1 MKKNIKVI
9 YLISILLFIVNLIF
23 YLMIK
28 VIPSDWNKYLVITF
42 LLFLVIFLRLY
53 FGKYSNKSYYTGYIV
68 RTVITVLMAIG
79 IIIYLLG
86 LIVGFSIG
94 YGFSL
99 NTILYSII
107 PIVVVT
113 VLIEYLRFIVIKFN
127 YNNIKSTI
135 VFTLLLSMLELF
147 FFLNIGVLNTSYKV
161 FVFVCI
167 SVLPIIAENFLCTYL
182 TYNSDIKAS
191 LLFRLVSK
199 LYIYILPIVPNLGDY
214 LNSFIKIFTPFV
226 IFYIVNKTMVEEDK
240 SKRIITKNSLKIF
253 SIPII
258 VILVILV
265 MLVSGIFN
273 SRLIAIASDSMAPLY
288 NRGDAVIYEKIDA
301 GELKKGDILVFKKDN
316 TIVTHRVVS
325 IKKKGK
331 EYSITTKGDAND
343 SVDGFISTNE
353 NVVGRVNYV
362 IKYIGYPTIFI
373 NELFERS

>member
-9 YLISILLFIVNLIF
+9 YLISLLLFIVNLIF

-68 RTVITVLMAIG
+68 RTVVMVLMAIG

-86 LIVGFSIG
+86 LIVGFSTG
-94 YGFSL
+94 YSYSL
-99 NTILYSII
+99 NTLLYSII
-107 PIVVVT
+107 PIVLVT
-113 VLIEYLRFIVIKFN
+113 TLIEYLRYIVVKFN
-127 YNNIKSTI
+127 YDNIRS
-135 VFTLLLSMLELF
+135 TLLFTILLSLLEIF
-147 FFLNIGVLNTSYKV
+147 FYLNIGVLNTSYKV
-161 FVFVCI
+161 FVFI
-167 SVLPIIAENFLCTYL
+167 SITVLPIITENYLCTYL

-191 LLFRLVSK
+191 LIFRLVSK

-214 LNSFIKIFTPFV
+214 LNSFVKLFTPFV
-226 IFYIVNKTMVEEDK
+226 IFYIVNRTMVEENRN
-240 SKRIITKNSLKIF
+240 KRIITKNSLKVF

-258 VILVILV
+258 IVLLMVV

-325 IKKKGK
+325 IKKKGN

-343 SVDGFISTNE
+343 SVDSFVSTNE
-353 NVVGRVNYV
+353 NVVGKVNYI
-362 IKYIGYPTIFI
+362 IKYMGYPTVFF

>member
-9 YLISILLFIVNLIF
+9 YLISLLLFIVNLIF

-68 RTVITVLMAIG
+68 RTVVMVLMAIG

-86 LIVGFSIG
+86 LIVGFSTG
-94 YGFSL
+94 YSYSL
-99 NTILYSII
+99 NTLLYSII
-107 PIVVVT
+107 PIVLVT
-113 VLIEYLRFIVIKFN
+113 TLIEYLRYIVVKFN
-127 YNNIKSTI
+127 YDNIRSTLI
-135 VFTLLLSMLELF
+135 FTILLSLLEIF
-147 FFLNIGVLNTSYKV
+147 FYLNIGVLTTSYKV
-161 FVFVCI
+161 FVFI
-167 SVLPIIAENFLCTYL
+167 SVTVLPIITENYLCTYL

-191 LLFRLVSK
+191 LIFRLVSK

-214 LNSFIKIFTPFV
+214 LNSFVKLFTPFV
-226 IFYIVNKTMVEEDK
+226 IFYIVNRTMVEENRN
-240 SKRIITKNSLKIF
+240 KRIITKNSLKVF

-258 VILVILV
+258 IVLLMVV

-325 IKKKGK
+325 IKKKGN

-343 SVDGFISTNE
+343 SVDSFVSTNE
-353 NVVGRVNYV
+353 NVVGRVNYI
-362 IKYIGYPTIFI
+362 IKYMGYPTVFF

>member
-9 YLISILLFIVNLIF
+9 YLISLLLFIVNLIF

-68 RTVITVLMAIG
+68 RTVVMVLMAIG

-86 LIVGFSIG
+86 LIVGFSTG
-94 YGFSL
+94 YSYSL
-99 NTILYSII
+99 NTLLYSII
-107 PIVVVT
+107 PIVLVT
-113 VLIEYLRFIVIKFN
+113 TLIEYLRYIVVKFN
-127 YNNIKSTI
+127 YDNIRSTLI
-135 VFTLLLSMLELF
+135 FTILLSLLEIF
-147 FFLNIGVLNTSYKV
+147 FYLNIGVLNTSYKV
-161 FVFVCI
+161 FVFI
-167 SVLPIIAENFLCTYL
+167 SITVLPIITENYLCTYL

-191 LLFRLVSK
+191 LIFRLVSK

-214 LNSFIKIFTPFV
+214 LNSFVKLFTPFV
-226 IFYIVNKTMVEEDK
+226 IFYIVNRTMVEENRN
-240 SKRIITKNSLKIF
+240 KRIITKNSLKVF

-258 VILVILV
+258 IVLLMVV

-325 IKKKGK
+325 IKKKGN

-343 SVDGFISTNE
+343 SVDSFVSTNE
-353 NVVGRVNYV
+353 NVVGKVNYI
-362 IKYIGYPTIFI
+362 IKYMGYPTVFF